1 MRNQSR
7 NETIIPMHE
16 MIAQPIRPW
25 THVMVVKNCDVS
37 GSTIGYHGT
46 VIRIIDSSVLENP
59 DTPDCWSYRVYI
71 PAIEAEFAIEGKKI
85 IPTAELDD
93 IATLGRTFKNLQ
105 FDFSS
110 GEESHGAFRLNDD
123 EWLHFHFKKH
133 DANYDEHTISMAMNA
148 EHPVTRRLNYRVRRE
163 SILDREYVLNA
174 IKNIIASDQR
184 QLNKP
189 MDRSSRSDAS

>member
-1 MRNQSR
+1 
-7 NETIIPMHE
+7 MHE

-25 THVMVVKNCDVS
+25 THVVVVKTCDVS

-71 PAIEAEFAIEGKKI
+71 PAIEAQFAIVGKKI
-85 IPTAELDD
+85 IPTAERDD
-93 IATLGRTFKNLQ
+93 FATQGRTFKNLQ

-123 EWLHFHFKKH
+123 EWLHFHFQKH
-133 DANYDEHTISMAMNA
+133 DANYDEHTISMPMNA
-148 EHPVTRRLNYRVRRE
+148 VYPVTRRLNYRVRRE
-163 SILDREYVLNA
+163 VVLNRKFVLNA
-174 IKNIIASDQR
+174 IMNIIESDQSQFR
-184 QLNKP
+184 NP
-189 MDRSSRSDAS
+189 TDRSSGSDAS